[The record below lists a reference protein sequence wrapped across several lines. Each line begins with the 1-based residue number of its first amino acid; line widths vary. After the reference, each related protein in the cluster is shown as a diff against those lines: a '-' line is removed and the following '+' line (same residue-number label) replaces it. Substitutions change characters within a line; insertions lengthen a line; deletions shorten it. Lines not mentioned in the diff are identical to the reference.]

1 MVAACFGSGETQPL
15 TGEPI
20 KKLAMLATTFACL
33 SGWLLGYDIGITN
46 GMLEPVAKGFNMS
59 HRQMQIF
66 VGILNMMALPGCI
79 FAGWSADYFG
89 RRPTIAAGAALFFVG
104 NSLMAL
110 TQSFVL
116 LVVGRAIAG
125 FAMGLTLVTEPLY
138 TAEMSPA
145 RLRGMLSTNVE
156 VSFNVGIL
164 FGFIASWAFEDFDD
178 DVSWRYMLGLSLI
191 APVASLFGVFAVL
204 PESPRWLASQGRLH
218 EAEAT
223 LNQLLGPNEAKRAI
237 MAMQS
242 SHSGGLDKCVEKT
255 LAEAMACPKMRWLFF
270 IGGGVA
276 FFSQATGIESIMYYS
291 GVILE
296 RGGLA
301 RRDMLMG
308 MVGVGICK
316 LIAIVVSGQIV
327 DRVGRRPLLML
338 SSLGMSMSMQILG
351 VSFVFSWGWSSKLV
365 AIIAFVVLFSMGYG
379 PIVYT
384 LNAELFPQSCRSA
397 GLTLGMSVA
406 RVTSAIVAVSFLS
419 LADVL
424 TTGGAFLFFAVW
436 GLAAVA
442 FVSQLVPETSGKSL
456 EDNDDSAATM

>member
-1 MVAACFGSGETQPL
+1 MVAAFLGGGETQPL

-20 KKLAMLATTFACL
+20 KKLAVVATAFACL

-46 GMLEPVAKGFNMS
+46 GMLEPVAKTFSMS
-59 HRQMQIF
+59 NREEQLF
-66 VGILNMMALPGCI
+66 VGILNMMALPGCL
-79 FAGWSADYFG
+79 FAAWSTDYFG
-89 RRPTIAAGAALFFVG
+89 RRPTIAIGAVLFLVG
-104 NSLMAL
+104 NSCMAF

-116 LVVGRAIAG
+116 LMVGRAIAG
-125 FAMGLTLVTEPLY
+125 FAIGLALVTEPLY

-164 FGFIASWAFEDFDD
+164 CGFIASWVFMDFADN
-178 DVSWRYMLGLSLI
+178 VSWRYMLMLSLI
-191 APVASLFGVFAVL
+191 APIVSLFGVLSFL
-204 PESPRWLASQGRLH
+204 PESPRWLASRGRLQ
-218 EAEAT
+218 EAEAIF
-223 LNQLLGPNEAKRAI
+223 NQVLGPNEAKQSI

-242 SHSGGLDKCVEKT
+242 SESELGKGTEKS
-255 LAEAMACPKMRWLFF
+255 LREAMACPKMRWLFF

-301 RRDMLMG
+301 RREMLMG
-308 MVGVGICK
+308 MMAVGVCK
-316 LIAIVVSGQIV
+316 LIAIVVSGQVV
-327 DRVGRRPLLML
+327 DMVGRRPLLML
-338 SSLGMSMSMQILG
+338 SSLGMSVSMQCLG
-351 VSFVFSWGWSSKLV
+351 VSFVFHWGWLSKLV
-365 AIIAFVVLFSMGYG
+365 AIMGFVVLFSIGYG

-397 GLTLGMSVA
+397 GLTFGMSVA
-406 RVTSAIVAVSFLS
+406 RATSAMVAMSFLS
-419 LADVL
+419 LADAL
-424 TTGGAFLFFAVW
+424 TTGGAFLFFAMW
-436 GLAAVA
+436 GLVAVA

-456 EDNDDSAATM
+456 ENIDDSAAIL